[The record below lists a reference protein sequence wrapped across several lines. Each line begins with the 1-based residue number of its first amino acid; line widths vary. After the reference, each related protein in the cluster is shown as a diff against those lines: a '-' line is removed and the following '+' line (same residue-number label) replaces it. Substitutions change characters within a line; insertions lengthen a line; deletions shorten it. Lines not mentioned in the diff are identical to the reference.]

1 MEQKVITGV
10 SINENTIMVNV
21 EEIPTNAQN
30 VSEIFEKAEK
40 SGINIDMIS
49 QNDVSSHHGSF
60 AFTCPKTDMAALEKI
75 GKEIEEKYEKTSFIV
90 NPYVTKVSIVGIG
103 LISNVGVASKMFKI
117 LAENDISFH
126 QISTSEISISLI
138 VDEVMGKRVAE
149 LFAKEFDL

>member
-1 MEQKVITGV
+1 
-10 SINENTIMVNV
+10 MVNV

-75 GKEIEEKYEKTSFIV
+75 GKENEEKYEKTPF
-90 NPYVTKVSIVGIG
+90 NTLVSLVDALTG
-103 LISNVGVASKMFKI
+103 GVSR
-117 LAENDISFH
+117 EN
-126 QISTSEISISLI
+126 
-138 VDEVMGKRVAE
+138 AP
-149 LFAKEFDL
+149 